1 VNDVLIIDAWT
12 SAATGKTHVGK
23 INLAAGQKV
32 NIRVDFAEKSGDAKV
47 KLEWESKSNSREVVP
62 QNQLYTH
69 KLNTSVQTAATTDIV
84 VYPNPASG
92 KVTIESYNRDI
103 QGLTITDILG
113 RTILIDNEP
122 FAGSK
127 ILNISKFK
135 SGVYFIRISS
145 DNQVTTRKL
154 IKN

>member
-62 QNQLYTH
+62 QNQLYPA
-69 KLNTSVQTAATTDIV
+69 LSTSAVNIRAEYIKIF
-84 VYPNPASG
+84 PNPTS
-92 KVTIESYNRDI
+92 KY
-103 QGLTITDILG
+103 LTINSYSTKVDGVIIVDVLG
-113 RTILIDNEP
+113 RNVYTSNESFSGLKTIYFSLEGGIY
-122 FAGSK
+122 FVKLKGVTSFSAQK
-127 ILNISKFK
+127 ISIH
-135 SGVYFIRISS
+135 
-145 DNQVTTRKL
+145 
-154 IKN
+154 